1 MAKDGNTADL
11 AKMLGISVQAVGKFC
26 AQGRI
31 SFSLKNGKRWFPDLQ
46 AAAREYLAS
55 RDVGRGQRRANE
67 AASDSDSPIHPPLP
81 PDDEKIESYQKSAA
95 RLQHYKAALA
105 EIEYQIQTGTLV
117 RKDESDRQVF
127 KFHRSIRDQLLNI
140 PDRTA
145 ALLAA
150 ETEQAKVHAILT
162 KEISRVL
169 SALADDAEAI
179 T

>member
-1 MAKDGNTADL
+1 MAKSGNTAEL
-11 AKMLGISVQAVGKFC
+11 AKILGISVQAVGKFC

-67 AASDSDSPIHPPLP
+67 EASDGEGAPPAP
-81 PDDEKIESYQKSAA
+81 PADDEKIESYQKSAA

-117 RKDESDRQVF
+117 RKDELDREVF

-150 ETEQAKVHAILT
+150 ETEQAKVHAILSR
-162 KEISRVL
+162 EIRRVL
-169 SALADDAEAI
+169 SVLADEAEAPA
-179 T
+179 

>member
-1 MAKDGNTADL
+1 MAKDGNTAEL
-11 AKMLGISVQAVGKFC
+11 AKILGISVQAVGKFC

-55 RDVGRGQRRANE
+55 RDIGRGQRRANE
-67 AASDSDSPIHPPLP
+67 AASDGAAPHAPPAAE
-81 PDDEKIESYQKSAA
+81 DEKIESYQKSAA

-117 RKDESDRQVF
+117 RKDDLDREVF
-127 KFHRSIRDQLLNI
+127 RFHRSIRDKLLNI

-145 ALLAA
+145 AILAA
-150 ETEQAKVHAILT
+150 ETDQVKVHAILT
-162 KEISRVL
+162 KEIRRVL
-169 SALADDAEAI
+169 SVLADEAEA
-179 T
+179 TA

>member
-1 MAKDGNTADL
+1 MAKGGNTAEL
-11 AKMLGISVQAVGKFC
+11 AKILGISVQAVGRFC

-67 AASDSDSPIHPPLP
+67 AATDDAPPAP
-81 PDDEKIESYQKSAA
+81 PPDNDDEKIESYQKSAA

-105 EIEYQIQTGTLV
+105 EIEFQIQTGTLV
-117 RKDESDRQVF
+117 RKDEMDRDVF
-127 KFHRSIRDQLLNI
+127 KFHRAIRDQMMNV
-140 PDRTA
+140 PDRVA

-150 ETEQAKVHAILT
+150 ETDQVKVHAILT
-162 KEISRVL
+162 KEIRRVL
-169 SALADDAEAI
+169 SSLADEAAAAG
-179 T
+179 

>member
-1 MAKDGNTADL
+1 M
-11 AKMLGISVQAVGKFC
+11 QAVGKFC

-67 AASDSDSPIHPPLP
+67 AASDGDGAAPPVAV
-81 PDDEKIESYQKSAA
+81 PDDEQIESYQKSAA

-105 EIEYQIQTGTLV
+105 EIEFQIQTGTLV
-117 RKDESDRQVF
+117 RKDEFEREVF
-127 KFHRSIRDQLLNI
+127 KFHRNLRDQLLNV

-150 ETEQAKVHAILT
+150 ETEQVKVHAILT
-162 KEISRVL
+162 REIRRVL
-169 SALADDAEAI
+169 SALADEAETAG
-179 T
+179 